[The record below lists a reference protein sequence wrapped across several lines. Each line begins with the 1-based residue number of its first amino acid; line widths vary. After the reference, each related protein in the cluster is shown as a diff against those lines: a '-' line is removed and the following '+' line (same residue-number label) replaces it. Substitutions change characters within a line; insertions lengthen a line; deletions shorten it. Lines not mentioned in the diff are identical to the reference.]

1 MKKIFVVG
9 AGLSSASLID
19 YLLKNSVNYDW
30 EILIGDLDQELAN
43 QKLKNHPNGKA
54 VYFDVFSEEMRNSV
68 VSGSDI
74 VISLLP
80 ADLHYLLLETCLR
93 FSKNL
98 ITASYV
104 PDELWKKNQE
114 FIDKGMTVI
123 YECGLDPGIDH
134 MSAMEI
140 LDKIRMEGGN
150 ILSFKS
156 STGGLVATENDDNP
170 WNYKFTWNPRN
181 VVLAGKAGAQYK
193 QNGKLKYVP
202 YHRLFERAE
211 PIKIE
216 EDDNFET
223 YPNRDSLKY
232 LSVYGLHN
240 IETMYRGTIRR
251 SGFSNSWNQMIK
263 LGLTEDSFVLENSK
277 NMTYR
282 ELLESLLPEGKSAD
296 IREKV
301 ASYLNIEIDST
312 EMKKLEW
319 LEIFQDKIIPIAGA
333 TPAIALQKLLEE
345 KWKLNPDDKDMIV
358 MQHEFVFETN
368 QKDINKITSSLVLT
382 GKDKTHTA
390 MAMTVGLPLGIAAK
404 LILTG
409 QINKKGILIP
419 IQREIYK
426 PILEELQEFNITF
439 KEKKEKIKK
448 GNQSPLL

>member
-9 AGLSSASLID
+9 AGLSSSSLID
-19 YLLKNSVNYDW
+19 YLMENSTNYEW
-30 EILIGDLDQELAN
+30 EVLIGDLDLELAN

-54 VYFDVFSEEMRNSV
+54 VYFDVFSEEIRNSI
-68 VSGSDI
+68 VSETDI

-80 ADLHYLLLETCLR
+80 ADLHYLMLETCLR
-93 FSKNL
+93 YSKNM
-98 ITASYV
+98 ITASYL

-114 FIDKGMTVI
+114 FIDKGMTVM

-134 MSAMEI
+134 MSAMKI
-140 LDKIRMEGGN
+140 LDKIRGEGGN

-156 STGGLVATENDDNP
+156 STGGLVATDNNP

-232 LSVYGLHN
+232 LSVYGLDH

-251 SGFSNSWNQMIK
+251 SGFSNLWNQLIK
-263 LGLTEDSFVLENSK
+263 MGLTEDGFVLENSK
-277 NMTYR
+277 NITYR
-282 ELLESLLPEGKSAD
+282 ELSESLLPEGKSSD
-296 IREKV
+296 IKGKV
-301 ASYLNIEIDST
+301 ASYLNIGIDSI
-312 EMKKLEW
+312 EMNKLEW
-319 LEIFQDKIIPIAGA
+319 LELFEDKKIPIEGA

-358 MQHEFVFETN
+358 MQHEFVFETI
-368 QKDINKITSSLVLT
+368 QKETSKITSSLVLT
-382 GKDKTHTA
+382 GTDKSHTA

-409 QINKKGILIP
+409 QINKKGIVIP
-419 IQREIYK
+419 IHSEIYE
-426 PILEELQEFNITF
+426 PILKELQKFNIAF
-439 KEKKEKIKK
+439 KESEQKIKK